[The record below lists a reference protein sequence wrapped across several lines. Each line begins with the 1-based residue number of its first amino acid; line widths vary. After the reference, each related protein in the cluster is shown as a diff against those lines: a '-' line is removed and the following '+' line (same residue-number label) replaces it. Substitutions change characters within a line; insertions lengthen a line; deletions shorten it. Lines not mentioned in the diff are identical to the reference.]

1 VSKNTPTTLL
11 DRSSTVATAADDGDF
26 GFNEVASAELR
37 AAAIAETLASPDVDA
52 ATKDRLLASALQS
65 QRELE
70 DLGEY
75 EAASKYNGIAAARV
89 P

>member
-1 VSKNTPTTLL
+1 VGTRQTQHVGA
-11 DRSSTVATAADDGDF
+11 TVHAFAGDC
-26 GFNEVASAELR
+26 FNEVASAELR

-75 EAASKYNGIAAARV
+75 EAASKYNGLAV
-89 P
+89 PT